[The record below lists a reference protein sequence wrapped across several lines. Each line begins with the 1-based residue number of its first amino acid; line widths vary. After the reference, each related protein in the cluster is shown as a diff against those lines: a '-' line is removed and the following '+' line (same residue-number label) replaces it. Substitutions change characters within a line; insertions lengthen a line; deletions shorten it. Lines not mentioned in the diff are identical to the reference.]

1 MDIGKEQIEHIAKL
15 ARLGISEEEKEQYA
29 KDLARILDYF
39 KKLERADTED
49 VTPIAQITNLRNIVR
64 QDKGIDFKD
73 KEIIIRNSPEQKDNF
88 IKVKSIL

>member
-1 MDIGKEQIEHIAKL
+1 MIIGKEEIQHIAKL

-39 KKLERADTED
+39 KKLERVDTED

-73 KEIIIRNSPEQKDNF
+73 KEIILRNSPEQKDNF